1 MSKRKS
7 TIRKSIKKKSD
18 AEQYLDYIKNGN
30 FLNDSKN
37 NLYVKD
43 NINNFGVFSMTSS
56 REYKITI
63 NSVDRKPQIYC
74 NCVSHFNP
82 NATRISNCKHIKL
95 FLCNLIDSTSNNL
108 IKDDQNE
115 SKISSLFRNTFLN

>member
-1 MSKRKS
+1 MINRKS
-7 TIRKSIKKKSD
+7 SVKKTIKKKTEAD
-18 AEQYLDYIKNGN
+18 VYLDYIKNGN
-30 FLNDSKN
+30 FLKDFNN

-43 NINNFGVFSMTSS
+43 NINNFSVFSMTSS

-82 NATRISNCKHIKL
+82 NASRISNCKHIKL

-108 IKDDQNE
+108 IKDDENE
-115 SKISSLFRNTFLN
+115 STISSLFSKLF

>member
-7 TIRKSIKKKSD
+7 YVKKTIKKKTEAD
-18 AEQYLDYIKNGN
+18 VYLDYIKNGN
-30 FLNDSKN
+30 FLKDSNN

-43 NINNFGVFSMTSS
+43 NINNFDVFSMTSS
-56 REYKITI
+56 KEYKITI

-82 NATRISNCKHIKL
+82 NASRISNCKHIKL

-108 IKDDQNE
+108 IKDDENE
-115 SKISSLFRNTFLN
+115 SKISSLFSKLF